1 MMQTPEAVTRFFSE
15 HVIGH
20 FKPAWIKM
28 QEGKAVAWQGD
39 FSSYGLAEVH
49 AGDDVELLF
58 PALQGMLAD
67 IGEPLSLMYMEL
79 FDGLYVHVH
88 LFCAD
93 DSDWLLL
100 LDASES
106 AKIEQHVQQV
116 ANEQTL
122 RGSRQNKIMDR
133 YLGIAIASKLSLGM
147 ANLQAEGERRHIATL
162 FADIRGFTVFN
173 ESHDPVVVMATINE
187 YLNVMLQPVL
197 DGSGMVDKI
206 IGDGVMAV
214 FGIIPSDLSC
224 EEQAM
229 QAARK
234 IQAGISELNR
244 KRAGLGLVQLGVGVG
259 VASGEAVLG
268 ILGNRDRRTFSVIGR
283 HVNLAS
289 RLESQ
294 AQPGEIILDQRM
306 YCSLNSAHTDAFSLR
321 RQQLKGID
329 GETVMHVAKP
339 FEPFEPFAQAD

>member
-1 MMQTPEAVTRFFSE
+1 MQRPAAITDFFTE

-20 FKPAWIKM
+20 FKPAWIRM
-28 QEGKAVAWQGD
+28 QAGKAVAWQGD
-39 FSSYGLAEVH
+39 FSVHGLIEIHV
-49 AGDDVELLF
+49 GDDVEQLF
-58 PALQGMLAD
+58 PSLQGMLAD
-67 IGEPLSLMYMEL
+67 IGDPLSLMYMEL
-79 FDGLYVHVH
+79 SNGLYVHVH

-93 DSDWLLL
+93 GSDWLLL
-100 LDASES
+100 LDASEN
-106 AKIEQHVQQV
+106 AELEQHVQQV

-122 RGSRQNKIMDR
+122 RASQQNKIMDR
-133 YLGIAIASKLSLGM
+133 YLGRAVASKLSLGM
-147 ANLQAEGERRHIATL
+147 SNLQAEGERRHIATL

-197 DGSGMVDKI
+197 DGNGVVDKI

-214 FGIIPSDLSC
+214 FGIIPSTLSC

-229 QAARK
+229 QAAK
-234 IQAGISELNR
+234 QIQFGIAELNR
-244 KRAGLGLVQLGVGVG
+244 KRADFGLIQLGVGVG
-259 VASGEAVLG
+259 IASGEAVLG

-294 AQPGEIILDQRM
+294 AQAGEIILDQPT
-306 YCSLNSAHTDAFSLR
+306 YKSLTAPSDIFSQ
-321 RQQLKGID
+321 RQLQLKGID
-329 GETVMHVAKP
+329 GETRMYVFKP
-339 FEPFEPFAQAD
+339 FEPFFSV